1 MCSHSNR
8 AMTDSISRSPRQDSR
23 SLSAYD
29 KLQEG
34 GSPSHHR
41 RSTRPSKSSAMNQ
54 EKTDNHASREDEEEL
69 VLLDTPLG
77 SVKNFSSLM
86 KATRNKNLALVRAL
100 LYMGDSVDFS
110 NIDGWTA
117 LHMAAVYGA
126 VDVAV
131 VLLNAGADIEAKCKS
146 GRTPLFLAC
155 REKQFALA
163 KMLVERGADTSTA
176 DNSDWTLLFQA
187 ASAGSLEIVKWLF
200 EKLDCNTCERVI
212 SKQPEKLL
220 RELAGKGCKEVEK
233 YLKDSGNKRLNPV
246 SCFISVITISM
257 QTTHTSFYFRSSPH
271 VDRYARVKHKVL

>member
-1 MCSHSNR
+1 
-8 AMTDSISRSPRQDSR
+8 MTDSISRSPRQDSR

-41 RSTRPSKSSAMNQ
+41 HSTRPSKSSAMNQ

-86 KATRNKNLALVRAL
+86 KATRNKSLALVRAL

-131 VLLNAGADIEAKCKS
+131 VLLNAGADIEAKCK
-146 GRTPLFLAC
+146 TPLFLAC

-176 DNSDWTLLFQA
+176 DNSGRKLS
-187 ASAGSLEIVKWLF
+187 SAGSLEIVKWLF

-233 YLKDSGNKRLNPV
+233 YLKDSGNTRLNPSRLRSEAV
-246 SCFISVITISM
+246 WEWNGLGSHALLTVNRDLHKTIRCDLLGS
-257 QTTHTSFYFRSSPH
+257 Q
-271 VDRYARVKHKVL
+271 V